1 MFIFADVNKRA
12 LVGGLLSFIP
22 GLYSWWDSR
31 RPTGNA
37 FTSNYSQSI
46 WNYHLENYQ
55 RFNSK
60 QKPKIVAEFGPGA
73 SLGSLI
79 SALKDD
85 VSSVIGLDIIPYANN
100 YKLNKK
106 LLDEIIP
113 FKKYPILHSEIN
125 LEIAYLSKN
134 YPKSR
139 IRYLAPWTKKN
150 IVSNDCIDFIFSHS
164 VLEHID
170 DTENAYKQMFRI
182 LKKGG
187 FMSHK
192 IDHSSHELTKS
203 WNGHYAI
210 NNLIWKILKGGKP
223 YLLNRLT
230 PSEHREIILKCGF
243 EILEEKYVK
252 SKDGENSLSK
262 LKNENQL
269 IKTSL
274 FLVKK

>member
-1 MFIFADVNKRA
+1 
-12 LVGGLLSFIP
+12 
-22 GLYSWWDSR
+22 
-31 RPTGNA
+31 
-37 FTSNYSQSI
+37 
-46 WNYHLENYQ
+46 
-55 RFNSK
+55 
-60 QKPKIVAEFGPGA
+60 
-73 SLGSLI
+73 
-79 SALKDD
+79 
-85 VSSVIGLDIIPYANN
+85 
-100 YKLNKK
+100 
-106 LLDEIIP
+106 
-113 FKKYPILHSEIN
+113 
-125 LEIAYLSKN
+125 
-134 YPKSR
+134 
-139 IRYLAPWTKKN
+139 
-150 IVSNDCIDFIFSHS
+150 
-164 VLEHID
+164 
-170 DTENAYKQMFRI
+170 MFRI

-252 SKDGENSLSK
+252 SKDRENSLSK